1 LERIDLFSS
10 AIPTNGGVRIGDTRA
25 DVVAGHPDAALVASD
40 LTDVYVDGGPNGSLQ
55 IEVAK
60 AEGSGYWPAAEIDQV
75 VYIHAVVTGYGTFT
89 VVASEN
95 IAGGCL

>member
-1 LERIDLFSS
+1 M
-10 AIPTNGGVRIGDTRA
+10 V
-25 DVVAGHPDAALVASD
+25 VASD
-40 LTDVYVDGGPNGSLQ
+40 LTDIYVDAGTHGSLQ

-60 AEGSGYWPAAEIDQV
+60 AEGTGYWSAADIGHV
-75 VYIHAVVTGYGTFT
+75 VFIHAVVTGYGTFT